1 MTIRTTWTT
10 AAFIVLAL
18 HAAPAGAGN
27 GNVELDV
34 EVGVR
39 MGALDVA
46 PFDFG
51 AVVLQAFANSPIPFL
66 PDSGWIGDN
75 PGWASPPELRGDLQP
90 LPPGASVDVELISLS
105 PALRMFDPAGGA
117 EILPGGVFH
126 LGGPEFDSHPLWV
139 IDANDPEFNP
149 AMTAWAAAWRL
160 IDAGSTQLNPSGAYD
175 FVFAIP
181 EPSGCALAGF
191 AALFLRCVLRRGLVR
206 KNCVKTA
213 IHPSMSARRLT
224 HRSLAS
230 LLTAAAVAL
239 PASAQHAGDVWVA
252 RNAGQQ
258 ISRGGLR
265 VQEVIL
271 RLQPTEGGW
280 IDSNPGFDHLTSDR
294 PDLGLFMLEA
304 GCVVRLEAVALDPG
318 LVAIQTGTFIVLDS
332 PGDRFIL
339 RPSGPNLHEH
349 PLWFIDEAASGFDP
363 EWRVFHGTFRLVD
376 TGATGYSASSD
387 FTLKFTHHDLTPGDM
402 NCDGAV
408 TVSDIG
414 GFVLALT
421 NGPAYAGS
429 YPGCDVLLADVNDD
443 HAVTVSDIGPFVEL
457 LASL

>member
-1 MTIRTTWTT
+1 MTFRATWTA
-10 AAFIVLAL
+10 AAFIVLAS

-27 GNVELDV
+27 GKIELDV
-34 EVGVR
+34 EVGAR

-51 AVVLQAFANSPIPFL
+51 AVVLEAFANSPIPFL
-66 PDSGWIGDN
+66 PDIGWIGDN
-75 PGWASPPELRGDLQP
+75 PGWASPPKLRGDLLP
-90 LPPGASVDVELISLS
+90 LPLGANVDVELISLS

-139 IDANDPEFNP
+139 IDATHPEFIP
-149 AMTAWAAAWRL
+149 SMTAWTAAWRL
-160 IDAGSTQLNPSGAYD
+160 FDAGSTQLNPSGEYE
-175 FVFAIP
+175 FIFAIP
-181 EPSGCALAGF
+181 EPSGCALAGLG
-191 AALFLRCVLRRGLVR
+191 ALFLRRVSRRGHVR
-206 KNCVKTA
+206 KICVNTP
-213 IHPSMSARRLT
+213 IHPPEGARRMT
-224 HRSLAS
+224 QRSLAG
-230 LLTAAAVAL
+230 LLTAAAAAL

-252 RNAGQQ
+252 RTADQQ

-265 VQEVIL
+265 AQEVIL
-271 RLQPTEGGW
+271 RLQPTDGGW

-294 PDLGLFMLEA
+294 PDLGLFTLEA
-304 GCVVRLEAVALDPG
+304 GCVIRLEAVALDPG

-349 PLWFIDEAASGFDP
+349 PLWFIDEIAPGFDP

-421 NGPAYAGS
+421 DGPAYES
-429 YPGCDVLLADVNDD
+429 SFPGCDVLLADVNDD
-443 HAVTVSDIGPFVEL
+443 HAVTVSDIGLFVEL